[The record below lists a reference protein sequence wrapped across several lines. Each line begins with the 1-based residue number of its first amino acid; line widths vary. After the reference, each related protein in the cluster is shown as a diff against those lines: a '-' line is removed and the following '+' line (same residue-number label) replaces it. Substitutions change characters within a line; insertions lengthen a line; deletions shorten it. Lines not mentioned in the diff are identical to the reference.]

1 MSGVEIER
9 DAFRRSTGTIQWSNT
24 DSWRNMRIRIFVAL
38 AAFILGT
45 GGIIAGQAVPPAQGG
60 RGGRGAQD
68 TLVSPEVHPD
78 RTVTFR
84 IRFPQATT
92 VTLTGDWLAT
102 PATPTGGMMPM
113 TKDAEGI
120 WSVTSEPLE
129 PTVHLYFFTVD
140 GQAIADPINPRMKLR
155 VRTSASLVEVPGSPV
170 PLWQVRDIPHG
181 SMDWNLHHS
190 AAYNDTHEFLV
201 YLPPGYFQSTARY
214 PVLYLVHGAGDTAM
228 GWGTAGAA
236 NLILDSLIAE
246 KKAVPMIVVMPFNG
260 SNNPATAGGGGRGA
274 GPSAGSGQA
283 GAPAV
288 SPFEEYMLKDLI
300 PYVDAKYRVAP
311 GRDNRAMAGLSAG
324 GAATYNIGLKHLE
337 LFSAFGL
344 FSAAGGGGA
353 DFATR
358 YPQLAANAKET
369 NGKIHVFW
377 IGCGT
382 EDPLDAGAKTL
393 DAELTRLQIV
403 HTYMDRAGGHVW
415 PVWRWT
421 LSEFAPRLFQKR

>member
-1 MSGVEIER
+1 V
-9 DAFRRSTGTIQWSNT
+9 
-24 DSWRNMRIRIFVAL
+24 
-38 AAFILGT
+38 
-45 GGIIAGQAVPPAQGG
+45 GQAVPPAQGG

-102 PATPTGGMMPM
+102 LATPTGGTMPM

-170 PLWQVRDIPHG
+170 PPWQVRDIPHG

-236 NLILDSLIAE
+236 HLILDSLIAE

-260 SNNPATAGGGGRGA
+260 SNNPGTAGGGGRGA
-274 GPSAGSGQA
+274 GPSTGSGLA

-369 NGKIHVFW
+369 NAKIHVFW

>member
-1 MSGVEIER
+1 M
-9 DAFRRSTGTIQWSNT
+9 Q
-24 DSWRNMRIRIFVAL
+24 IRFVPAL
-38 AAFILGT
+38 IVFVLGT
-45 GGIIAGQAVPPAQGG
+45 GVMVAGQAAPPAQGG

-102 PATPTGGMMPM
+102 LATPTGGTMPM

-170 PLWQVRDIPHG
+170 PPWQVRDIPHG

-260 SNNPATAGGGGRGA
+260 SNNPGTAGGGGRGA
-274 GPSAGSGQA
+274 GPSTGSGPA

-358 YPQLAANAKET
+358 YPQLAANAKDT
-369 NGKIHVFW
+369 NAKIHVLW

>member
-1 MSGVEIER
+1 
-9 DAFRRSTGTIQWSNT
+9 
-24 DSWRNMRIRIFVAL
+24 MRTRLVAAIVASVVV
-38 AAFILGT
+38 AAGAT
-45 GGIIAGQAVPPAQGG
+45 AMGQAPAPGQGRG
-60 RGGRGAQD
+60 GGRGAQD
-68 TLVSPEVHPD
+68 MLVSPEVHPD

-102 PATPTGGMMPM
+102 PQTPTGGAVPM
-113 TKDAEGI
+113 TKDADGV
-120 WSVTSEPLE
+120 WSVTSAPLE

-181 SMDWNLHHS
+181 SLDWNVHHS
-190 AAYNDTHEFLV
+190 TAYNDTHEFMA
-201 YLPPGYFQSTARY
+201 YLPSGYFTSTTRY
-214 PVLYLVHGAGDTAM
+214 PVLYLVHGAGDTAL

-260 SNNPATAGGGGRGA
+260 SNNPPAPQGA
-274 GPSAGSGQA
+274 
-283 GAPAV
+283 
-288 SPFEEYMLKDLI
+288 FEDYMLKDLI
-300 PYVDAKYRVAP
+300 PYVEAKYRVAP
-311 GRDNRAMAGLSAG
+311 GRENRAMAGLSAG
-324 GAATYNIGLKHLE
+324 GAATYSVGLKHLE

-344 FSAAGGGGA
+344 FSAAAGGSNFA

-358 YPQLAANAKET
+358 YPDLVKNPTDTNAKI
-369 NGKIHVFW
+369 KVFW

-393 DAELTRLQIV
+393 DAELSKAQIV
-403 HTYMDRAGGHVW
+403 HTYMDRPGGHVW
-415 PVWRWT
+415 PVWRWA
-421 LSEFAPRLFQKR
+421 LSEFAPHLFQAR

>member
-1 MSGVEIER
+1 
-9 DAFRRSTGTIQWSNT
+9 
-24 DSWRNMRIRIFVAL
+24 
-38 AAFILGT
+38 
-45 GGIIAGQAVPPAQGG
+45 
-60 RGGRGAQD
+60 
-68 TLVSPEVHPD
+68 
-78 RTVTFR
+78 
-84 IRFPQATT
+84 
-92 VTLTGDWLAT
+92 
-102 PATPTGGMMPM
+102 
-113 TKDAEGI
+113 
-120 WSVTSEPLE
+120 
-129 PTVHLYFFTVD
+129 VD
-140 GQAIADPINPRMKLR
+140 GQNIADPINPRLKLR

-170 PLWQVRDIPHG
+170 PPWQVRDVPHG
-181 SMDWNLHHS
+181 SLDWNVQHS
-190 AAYNDTHEFLV
+190 TAYNDTHEFLV

-274 GPSAGSGQA
+274 A

-300 PYVDAKYRVAP
+300 PYVDAKYRVRR
-311 GRDNRAMAGLSAG
+311 GRENRAMAGLSAG

-353 DFATR
+353 DFTTR
-358 YPQLAANAKET
+358 YPQLAATPKDTNA
-369 NGKIHVFW
+369 KIHVFW

-382 EDPLDAGAKTL
+382 EDPLNAGAKTL

-403 HTYMDRAGGHVW
+403 HTYRDRAGGHVW
-415 PVWRWT
+415 PVWRWA
-421 LSEFAPRLFQKR
+421 LSEFAPQLFQK